1 MSELIDLARRGE
13 EVVILR
19 DSRPVAAIQRV
30 DAADFRPLRITDR
43 QARRLIELS
52 ETEPKVTFSSARAAV
67 KFLKKDMQRKR

>member
-1 MSELIDLARRGE
+1 M
-13 EVVILR
+13 
-19 DSRPVAAIQRV
+19 AAIQRV